1 MVKQVRLTVDL
12 GRGLILKNPVMNASG
27 TFAYGEEF
35 SKILDL
41 NKMGGIVTKGLS
53 INPKEGNPTPRVA
66 ETASGMVNAIGLE
79 NVGIDL
85 FLKEKLPF
93 LKRFKT
99 PVIVNFFA
107 NSQDEYVLMAEK
119 LSVEGVA
126 ALEIN
131 VSCPNV
137 KMGGI
142 QFGRDPEVL
151 GALVDLV
158 RRKTEKPLI
167 VKLSPMASDICKM
180 AATAQEAGAD
190 ALTCI
195 NTIPAMVI
203 DEETKRPVLGNI
215 TGGLSGPAIK
225 PVALKI
231 VWDVSKHVGIPI
243 IGAGGIASYKD
254 ALQFFLAGAS
264 AVQIGTQLLVEPFCL
279 PGIIEGISEYL
290 SDRGMKDIRE
300 ITGRLEI

>member
-1 MVKQVRLTVDL
+1 MVKQAQLDVDL

-41 NKMGGIVTKGLS
+41 NKMGGIVTKGIS

-66 ETASGMVNAIGLE
+66 ETACGMVNAIGLE

-93 LKRFKT
+93 LKRFET
-99 PVIVNFFA
+99 PVIVNFFGD
-107 NSQDEYVLMAEK
+107 SEDEYVLIAEK
-119 LSVEGVA
+119 LSIEGVA
-126 ALEIN
+126 ALEMN

-151 GALVDLV
+151 GELVGLV

-167 VKLSPMASDICKM
+167 VKLSPMSSDICKM
-180 AATAQEAGAD
+180 AASAQEAGAD

-231 VWDVSKHVGIPI
+231 VWDVSRHVRIPI

-279 PGIIEGISEYL
+279 PGIIEGISGYL
-290 SDRGMKDIRE
+290 SGHDMRDIRE
-300 ITGRLEI
+300 ITGRLEV

>member
-1 MVKQVRLTVDL
+1 MVKQVQLDVDL

-66 ETASGMVNAIGLE
+66 ETACGMVNAIGLE

-93 LKRFKT
+93 LKRFET
-99 PVIVNFFA
+99 PVIVNFFG
-107 NSQDEYVLMAEK
+107 NSEDEYVLMAEK

-126 ALEIN
+126 ALEMN

-151 GALVDLV
+151 GALVGLV

-167 VKLSPMASDICKM
+167 VKLSPMSSDICKI
-180 AATAQEAGAD
+180 AASAQEAGAD

-231 VWDVSKHVGIPI
+231 VWDVSRHVRIPI

-279 PGIIEGISEYL
+279 PGIIEGISCYL
-290 SDRGMKDIRE
+290 SGHDMKDIRE
-300 ITGRLEI
+300 ITGRLEV

>member
-1 MVKQVRLTVDL
+1 MVKQPQLAVDL
-12 GRGLILKNPVMNASG
+12 GRGLVLKNPVMNASG

-41 NKMGGIVTKGLS
+41 NKMGGIITKGLS

-66 ETASGMVNAIGLE
+66 EAASGMVNAIGLE
-79 NVGIDL
+79 NVGVEK

-93 LKRFKT
+93 LKGFDT
-99 PVIVNFFA
+99 PVIVNFFG
-107 NSQDEYVLMAEK
+107 NSEEEYVLMAER
-119 LSVEGVA
+119 LSIEGIA
-126 ALEIN
+126 ALEMN

-142 QFGRDPEVL
+142 QFGRDPGVL
-151 GALVDLV
+151 GELVSLV
-158 RRKTEKPLI
+158 RKKTEKPLI
-167 VKLSPMASDICKM
+167 VKLSPMSSDICRM
-180 AATAQEAGAD
+180 AATAEEAGAD

-203 DEETKRPVLGNI
+203 DEETRRPVLGNI

-231 VWDVSKHVGIPI
+231 VWDVSRHVAIPV

-254 ALQFFLAGAS
+254 AIQFFLAGAS

-279 PGIIEGISEYL
+279 PGIIEGISGYL
-290 SDRGMKDIRE
+290 SDHGIMGIKE
-300 ITGRLEI
+300 ICGKLEV

>member
-1 MVKQVRLTVDL
+1 MVMQANLNVDL

-27 TFAYGEEF
+27 TFAYGQEF

-41 NKMGGIVTKGLS
+41 NKMGGIVTKGIS
-53 INPKEGNPTPRVA
+53 FKPKEGNATPRVA

-93 LKRFKT
+93 LKRFET
-99 PVIVNFFA
+99 PVIVNFFG
-107 NSQDEYVLMAEK
+107 NSEEEYVLLAEM
-119 LSVEGVA
+119 LSIDGVA
-126 ALEIN
+126 ALEMN

-151 GALVDLV
+151 GELVEIV
-158 RRKTEKPLI
+158 RRKTQKPLL
-167 VKLSPMASDICKM
+167 VKLSPMSSDICKM
-180 AATAQEAGAD
+180 AVSAQEAGAD

-203 DEETKRPVLGNI
+203 DEETKKPILGNI

-231 VWDVSKHVGIPI
+231 VWDVSRQVRIPI
-243 IGAGGIASYKD
+243 IGAGGISSYKD

-279 PGIIEGISEYL
+279 PGIIEGISGYL
-290 SDRGMKDIRE
+290 SGHNIKDISE
-300 ITGRLEI
+300 ITGKLEV